1 MIPINERI
9 GVRINDEECFYDAHA
24 ESTYKQKRNHLM
36 RFVKQQQRA
45 AESGTEGATS
55 PAKGGATSPA
65 KTTANASKP
74 GLSASKLKEKE
85 V

>member
-1 MIPINERI
+1 
-9 GVRINDEECFYDAHA
+9 
-24 ESTYKQKRNHLM
+24 M

-45 AESGTEGATS
+45 AESGTE
-55 PAKGGATSPA
+55 GATSPA